1 MKGSIS
7 PPKFPEVFLTGAI
20 PSGTSKEDALAWA
33 LLGWAN
39 VKSGAR
45 IPVPNNLTKGFVEL
59 GRFLGIEMTPEN
71 CLKLSSDY
79 TLGEETKA

>member
-1 MKGSIS
+1 MNVSIS
-7 PPKFPEVFLTGAI
+7 LPTFPEVFLTGAI

-39 VKSGAR
+39 VKGGVPV
-45 IPVPNNLTKGFVEL
+45 PVPNNLAKGFVEL

-71 CLKLSSDY
+71 CLKLSSNY
-79 TLGEETKA
+79 ILGKDKA